1 MGKIEKIITALG
13 ILTPAEYN
21 TKKVFLDEERDL
33 FNSKAKTAIYDAV
46 VAGSNKDLRLER
58 TERTKQLE
66 NSFRVETKISAALS
80 APAYAK
86 PAKMKLDTH
95 NKTRNEIEKFC

>member
-21 TKKVFLDEERDL
+21 TKKVFMDEERDL
-33 FNSKAKTAIYDAV
+33 FNGKVKTAIYDAV
-46 VAGSNKDLRLER
+46 VAGNNKNLKLER
-58 TERTKQLE
+58 TERSKQLE
-66 NSFRVETKISAALS
+66 NNFKSNKKIDAALS

-86 PAKMKLDTH
+86 PANMKL
-95 NKTRNEIEKFC
+95 KTNARTREEIKGFC